1 MAFAPP
7 SGEFRF
13 TMPGAE
19 RPITLTIRRTGRG
32 ATLVYAGRRWVG
44 CLTAGGRFQGQPWVR
59 VALER
64 LGDGQAAAVVRCAD
78 CQRELTDD
86 ESKRRGVGP
95 DCWAA
100 RRSA

>member
-7 SGEFRF
+7 AGEFRF
-13 TMPGAE
+13 TMPGAS
-19 RPITLTIRRTGRG
+19 RPITLTISRTGRG

-44 CLTAGGRFQGQPWVR
+44 CLTATGRFEGRAWVR

-64 LGDGQAAAVVRCAD
+64 LRDGAERLPRCRD
-78 CQRELTDD
+78 CGRELSDPA
-86 ESKRRGVGP
+86 SVARGVGP
-95 DCWAA
+95 DCFQA